1 MGTQDLATWFVN
13 AVQANPLLV
22 SAIALVCAML
32 LSAMLAWHGPNPYE

>member
-32 LSAMLAWHGPNPYE
+32 LSAMLAWHGPSPYD